1 MEKRDNIT
9 TDLLYL
15 QMHKNP
21 VATTEINRIQENI
34 KYFQRSILNM
44 T

>member
-1 MEKRDNIT
+1 MT

-21 VATTEINRIQENI
+21 VATTEINLTEHNI
-34 KYFQRSILNM
+34 KILNIS
-44 T
+44 TALS